1 MIMIMTNWFVWSW
14 LTVALVTA
22 LVLRLSLYE
31 LYRKKEKRGAGRGAR
46 VPHGSNGWPFIGE
59 SLDFISCALS
69 SKPESFVDKRR
80 ML

>member
-1 MIMIMTNWFVWSW
+1 MTNPFVWSW

-22 LVLRLSLYE
+22 LVLSLYE
-31 LYRKKEKRGAGRGAR
+31 LYRKKEKRGEARGAR
-46 VPHGSNGWPFIGE
+46 VPRGSNGWPFIGE

-80 ML
+80 IL